1 MGTTQDKLVY
11 LNKYKKEF
19 IKVLNNKGILLRQD
33 ATLSQ
38 VMYSVYFYYKI
49 RIFDE
54 KMKVWKASYFPLDG
68 HDIINNINLVKLKE
82 AYRTATGREL
92 TITPFSVYNKTSSL
106 DDKFEVMKR
115 WKQDMTNEMK
125 VNPLRTSAIN
135 TDASLDNMVKEFMKE
150 LDFVI
155 PPLKIPEKIK
165 KIDGNQ
171 EVHFKD
177 AQPNMVV
184 NMEGQDFPY
193 RLDEGIK
200 GIAKPH
206 PAKFKIPVV
215 YKTKYGKVINQG
227 FITIQ
232 GNLDWSP
239 EVYMFN
245 RGKLFTGEDNR
256 KEVLM
261 ANMPNFFNMN
271 EEAFGLYLKFP
282 EEIERKIEDEG
293 WTLLLG
299 IFEVNEKG
307 EPNYF
312 ANNKILY
319 EYIDKYNYR
328 SNLLAPPNYRMNEFG
343 MYEGMTRMDYGTLQE
358 GHVFYRSSRF
368 PAPLKGKYQ
377 HESAE
382 SVQLSNS
389 ELQSMKAYMFGSDFA
404 SPNSN
409 AELRPDTKFTLFS
422 EENSGSKIAIQIFQ
436 LSRKVNLP
444 ITDIS
449 QYAWNAFDS
458 IMSGSRD
465 GGPSLFDRND
475 STFAT
480 EPIIVDCEKATIKNA
495 PYYDPDN
502 IPVLQ
507 KLEDDGSLL
516 FGFDDKKDDWRMD
529 LFFAA
534 LIGISVPY
542 VSKQDP
548 STGYMLESTEMYPN
562 ILSIDTR
569 EPNSAR
575 LIKTND
581 GRNFLKIPA
590 SYYIQMPEQRKFF
603 SKYATWGPLQK
614 LSIKFHFRNHIFKN
628 DTFLNNEKMP
638 FTGDKKI
645 LKIHRGQII
654 KLFTSHFVHPSDLR
668 HYRDLMGFGNN
679 IKEKL
684 YQVSDEQK
692 RNELYDPVNKMMKQY
707 YTGGFNTESI
717 VINGEPLRLENRDRD
732 QWYVTDGAITTVS
745 VEIPRVVFINRFFGI
760 IDSIE
765 EKTFLS
771 YYDDGTINFPMSLE
785 DKIDLS
791 FLDNKST
798 NYIDIYGMANAWYW
812 LVYLFVS
819 GVSEYPVNFFY
830 RGPENTER
838 LLRDVLPNVKEDD
851 VRLIKELIRPKVIDW
866 LKAKRNEYFEKEN
879 QNIVLTHTDGGHP
892 LLRAIKNGLCFIYS
906 IRDNRELDYR
916 TFGYAMQILRP
927 SEFSPFENIMEV
939 LFSFVSKTIM
949 NEQEYTYDA
958 QFFRGRN
965 KITTHFTLKNGKTL
979 RVEYRHK
986 NDEGT
991 IYTSTLSKNYKTLSD
1006 TPDNPFMGYSYP
1018 ANYTPTNDKQR
1029 EQIEKYTHILYYD
1042 MTWKELVNNRGDVD
1056 INSIARKYPGLVDET
1071 KHGEKSIIIRVFIDK
1086 KNNGTAL
1093 VPNDVPT
1100 VDFEGGKYPDYN
1112 NNTFWDKY
1120 GTFCNKLRDTL
1131 LKENRYF
1138 KNVICLMLGVGIDNT
1153 GYDYA
1158 NKKYI
1163 RYIGDQETLRNRLQV
1178 SVPTLTK
1185 APGGFV
1191 KNFWVS
1197 FPMLPNTFNN
1207 TLPSGMASTAVLQN
1221 LVVFNAPLGD
1231 KTKFEEW
1238 VDACYLGTKK
1248 MIDNDIH
1255 PHLGKYDE
1263 NRKDILMNSNPL
1275 KCSNNKYTIGTL
1287 PDNVNDLIENEE
1299 YFAEL
1304 LRQFKTINP
1313 MFVIGFIDRERHPEK
1328 YQLLL
1333 NEMGYKIGVSG
1344 TIIQSSVTKIFL
1356 ENTGKNPYYTF
1367 NTKSRLVPRMFVKG
1381 RKTGIT
1387 IVDMRERTGGES
1399 GDYRGGLIDANKP
1412 SITKIDFVPT
1422 IYPEGTFVCGID
1434 DRMGGNINRSQ
1445 SKIIEERM
1453 KEDAKFDSE
1462 DDSDTVD
1469 ESIWAQY
1476 YTYTENDKTVFHM
1489 DYIFK
1494 LSVSEN
1500 YDDSVDRLYI
1510 KLANHVPNTTSLNVS
1525 NIELNL
1531 FLIESFL

>member
-68 HDIINNINLVKLKE
+68 HDILNNINLVKLKE

-115 WKQDMTNEMK
+115 WKTDMTNEMK

-155 PPLKIPEKIK
+155 PPLKIPDKIK
-165 KIDGNQ
+165 KSVGNQ

-206 PAKFKIPVV
+206 PAKFKIPVI
-215 YKTKYGKVINQG
+215 YKTKYGKEINSG

-232 GNLDWSP
+232 GNLEWTPD
-239 EVYMFN
+239 VYMFN
-245 RGKLFTGEDNR
+245 RGKLFTGNDNR
-256 KEVLM
+256 NEMMMV
-261 ANMPNFFNMN
+261 NRPDFFDYN
-271 EEAFGLYLKFP
+271 EEAFGLFIKFP
-282 EEIERKIEDEG
+282 AEIENKIENGEVMF
-293 WTLLLG
+293 LLG
-299 IFEVNEKG
+299 IFEVDERG
-307 EPNYF
+307 EPKYGLEHNP
-312 ANNKILY
+312 IY
-319 EYIDKYNYR
+319 EYVDKYNYK
-328 SNLLAPPNYRMNEFG
+328 SNLLGFPGYRTDHFK
-343 MYEGMTRMDYGTLQE
+343 MYEGLSRVNYGTLQE
-358 GHVFYRSSRF
+358 GHVFYRNNFSYYPITKF
-368 PAPLKGKYQ
+368 M
-377 HESAE
+377 HED
-382 SVQLSNS
+382 SNS
-389 ELQSMKAYMFGSDFA
+389 AKISGSALNTTKAYMFGEEFFTDY
-404 SPNSN
+404 N
-409 AELRPDTKFTLFS
+409 AQLKPDTKFTTFS
-422 EENSGSKIAIQIFQ
+422 EKNSGSKIAIQLFQ
-436 LSRKVNLP
+436 IKRKDVNLP
-444 ITDIS
+444 ITDMS
-449 QYAWNAFDS
+449 QYAYTAIES
-458 IMSGSRD
+458 TRESRN
-465 GGPSLFDRND
+465 GEPPLFDPND
-475 STFAT
+475 STLAT

-502 IPVLQ
+502 IPTLQ
-507 KLEDDGSLL
+507 KIENDGSLL

-542 VSKQDP
+542 ITTTNNDTDSRL
-548 STGYMLESTEMYPN
+548 LEISAYPN
-562 ILSIDTR
+562 ITVIDPR
-569 EPNSAR
+569 ETNSPR
-575 LIKTND
+575 LIKTSD
-581 GRNFLKIPA
+581 GRNFFKIPT
-590 SYYIQMPEQRKFF
+590 SCYIQMPEPKKFF
-603 SKYATWGPLQK
+603 SQYAVFGPLNK

-628 DTFLNNEKMP
+628 DTFFNNDKIP

-645 LKIHRGQII
+645 LKIHKGQVI

-668 HYRDLMGFGNN
+668 HYRDLMGFGTN
-679 IKEKL
+679 IEEEL
-684 YQVSDEQK
+684 FQASDVQK
-692 RNELYDPVNKMMKQY
+692 RKELYDPVKKMMKQF
-707 YTGGFNTESI
+707 YTGGFNSESI
-717 VINGEPLRLENRDRD
+717 VINGDILKLRPDNFP
-732 QWYVTDGAITTVS
+732 QYYVTDGAITTIS
-745 VEIPRVVFINRFFGI
+745 IEIPRVVFINRFFGI
-760 IDSIE
+760 IDRTE

-771 YYDDGTINFPMSLE
+771 YYDDGTINFPISLE
-785 DKIDLS
+785 DKTDIS
-791 FLDNKST
+791 FLDNKSN
-798 NYIDIYGMANAWYW
+798 NYIDIYGMTNAWYW
-812 LVYLFVS
+812 LAYLFVS
-819 GVSEYPVNFFY
+819 GVSNYPVNFFY

-866 LKAKRNEYFEKEN
+866 LKAKRNEYLEKEN

-892 LLRAIKNGLCFIYS
+892 LLRAIKNGLFFIYS

-916 TFGYAMQILRP
+916 TFEYAMQILRP

-958 QFFRGRN
+958 QIFKGRN

-986 NDEGT
+986 NDEGS

-1018 ANYTPTNDKQR
+1018 ANYVPTTDKQR

-1042 MTWKELVNNRGDVD
+1042 MTWAELIGTRGDVD
-1056 INSIARKYPGLVDET
+1056 LSNISKKYPGLVNAE

-1086 KNNGTAL
+1086 KNNGTPL
-1093 VPNDVPT
+1093 IPSGVPVI
-1100 VDFEGGKYPDYN
+1100 DFEGGKYPDYN
-1112 NNTFWDKY
+1112 NNTFWQKY
-1120 GTFCNKLRDTL
+1120 NSFCTDLRKKLATEGVNFR
-1131 LKENRYF
+1131 
-1138 KNVICLMLGVGIDNT
+1138 NVICLVLGVGIDNT
-1153 GYDYA
+1153 GYDHV

-1163 RYIGDQETLRNRLQV
+1163 NIQNEYELWNGIQISPPSHLLKTTNNI
-1178 SVPTLTK
+1178 T
-1185 APGGFV
+1185 
-1191 KNFWVS
+1191 KNFWIAM
-1197 FPMLPNTFNN
+1197 PMLPPAFDNTIPQNLSSRG
-1207 TLPSGMASTAVLQN
+1207 TIQN

-1231 KTKFEEW
+1231 KAKFEEW

-1248 MIDNDIH
+1248 MIDNNIY
-1255 PHLGKYDE
+1255 PHLGRYDT
-1263 NRKDILMNSNPL
+1263 NRQNIDIAHNPL

-1287 PDNVNDLIENEE
+1287 PDNINDLIENEE

-1344 TIIQSSVTKIFL
+1344 TIIQTSVTKIFL
-1356 ENTGKNPYYTF
+1356 ENTGKNPYYIF

-1399 GDYRGGLIDANKP
+1399 GDFRGGLIDANKP
-1412 SITKIDFVPT
+1412 SITKLDFVPT
-1422 IYPEGTFVCGID
+1422 IYPEGTFVCGIND
-1434 DRMGGNINRSQ
+1434 MMYGNLYQGQ
-1445 SKIIEERM
+1445 SLTIKERIKEEL
-1453 KEDAKFDSE
+1453 KFDSE
-1462 DDSDTVD
+1462 DDSNTIY
-1469 ESIWAQY
+1469 ETMLNQN
-1476 YTYTENDKTVFHM
+1476 YTYTENYKTVFHM

-1525 NIELNL
+1525 NIELNP
-1531 FLIESFL
+1531 FLIESLSY

>member
-165 KIDGNQ
+165 KTDGNQ

-215 YKTKYGKVINQG
+215 YKTKYGKEINSG

-232 GNLDWSP
+232 GNLEWVPD
-239 EVYMFN
+239 VYMFN
-245 RGKLFTGEDNR
+245 RGKLFTGNDNR
-256 KEVLM
+256 NEMMMV
-261 ANMPNFFNMN
+261 NRPDFFDPN
-271 EEAFGLYLKFP
+271 EEAFGLFIKFP
-282 EEIERKIEDEG
+282 TEIEKKIENNEVMF
-293 WTLLLG
+293 LLG
-299 IFEVNEKG
+299 IFEVDERG
-307 EPNYF
+307 ESQYDSRYNP
-312 ANNKILY
+312 IY
-319 EYIDKYNYR
+319 EYIDKYNYK
-328 SNLLAPPNYRMNEFG
+328 SNLLGFPGYRTDHFG
-343 MYEGMTRMDYGTLQE
+343 MYEGLSRVNYGTLQE
-358 GHVFYRSSRF
+358 GHVFYRNNFSYYPVTKF
-368 PAPLKGKYQ
+368 M
-377 HESAE
+377 HED
-382 SVQLSNS
+382 SNS
-389 ELQSMKAYMFGSDFA
+389 AKISGSALNTVKAYMFGEEFFT
-404 SPNSN
+404 NYN
-409 AELRPDTKFTLFS
+409 AQLKLDTKFTIFS
-422 EENSGSKIAIQIFQ
+422 EKNSGSKIAIQLFQ
-436 LSRKVNLP
+436 IKRKDVNLP
-444 ITDIS
+444 ITDMS
-449 QYAWNAFDS
+449 QYAYTAIES
-458 IMSGSRD
+458 TRESRN
-465 GGPSLFDRND
+465 GEPPLFDPND
-475 STFAT
+475 STLAT

-502 IPVLQ
+502 IPTLQ
-507 KLEDDGSLL
+507 KVEADGSLL
-516 FGFDDKKDDWRMD
+516 FGFDDQKDDWRIH

-542 VSKQDP
+542 MANNYSSQNYFKQNTSYP
-548 STGYMLESTEMYPN
+548 YPN
-562 ILSIDTR
+562 INFPDTR
-569 EPNSAR
+569 EPSSFN
-575 LIKTND
+575 LKKDTD
-581 GRNFLKIPA
+581 GRYYLRIPM
-590 SYYIQMPEQRKFF
+590 SYYVDVPQGNRKSLSF
-603 SKYATWGPLQK
+603 YPALGPLK
-614 LSIKFHFRNHIFKN
+614 RFSIKFHFRNHIFRN
-628 DTFLNNEKMP
+628 DSFLNNDKIP

-645 LKIHRGQII
+645 LKTHKGQII
-654 KLFTSHFVHPSDLR
+654 KLFTSYFIHPSDLI
-668 HYRDLMGFGNN
+668 HYRDIKGFGNGV
-679 IKEKL
+679 EEDL
-684 YQVSDEQK
+684 YQVQDEQK
-692 RNELYDPVNKMMKQY
+692 RNELYDPVRKMLKQY

-717 VINGEPLRLENRDRD
+717 VVNGKRLSLDNSRTPNC
-732 QWYVTDGAITTVS
+732 YCTDGAITTIS

-760 IDSIE
+760 IDKTK

-785 DKIDLS
+785 DKTDLS

-866 LKAKRNEYFEKEN
+866 LKAKRNEYLEKEYK
-879 QNIVLTHTDGGHP
+879 NIVLTHTDGGHP

-916 TFGYAMQILRP
+916 TFEYAMQILRP
-927 SEFSPFENIMEV
+927 SEFSTFES

-958 QFFRGRN
+958 QIFRGRN

-986 NDEGT
+986 NDEET

-1042 MTWKELVNNRGDVD
+1042 MTWAELVSGVRGDID
-1056 INSIARKYPGLVDET
+1056 LRNISKKYPGLVNET

-1093 VPNDVPT
+1093 VPNDVPV

-1112 NNTFWDKY
+1112 SSAFWSKYNTF
-1120 GTFCNKLRDTL
+1120 CSKLRTEL
-1131 LKENRYF
+1131 LKIGGPLT
-1138 KNVICLMLGVGIDNT
+1138 NVICLILGVGIDNT
-1153 GYDYA
+1153 GYDYV

-1163 RYIGDQETLRNRLQV
+1163 QMKDEYSLRNGVQT
-1178 SVPTLTK
+1178 SPPQNFIKTNNNIT
-1185 APGGFV
+1185 
-1191 KNFWVS
+1191 KNFWIAM
-1197 FPMLPNTFNN
+1197 PMLPPAFDNTI
-1207 TLPSGMASTAVLQN
+1207 PAAISSRAAIQN
-1221 LVVFNAPLGD
+1221 MVVFNAPLGD

-1238 VDACYLGTKK
+1238 VDACYLGTKN
-1248 MIDNDIH
+1248 MMDNNIY
-1255 PHLGKYDE
+1255 PHLGRYDT
-1263 NRKDILMNSNPL
+1263 NRQNIDIAHNPL
-1275 KCSNNKYTIGTL
+1275 KCSNNKYTIGIL
-1287 PDNVNDLIENEE
+1287 PDNINDLIENEE

-1387 IVDMRERTGGES
+1387 IVDMRERTGGEGS
-1399 GDYRGGLIDANKP
+1399 DFRGGLIDANKP
-1412 SITKIDFVPT
+1412 SITKLDFVPT

-1445 SKIIEERM
+1445 SRIIEERM

-1525 NIELNL
+1525 NIELNP
-1531 FLIESFL
+1531 FLTEFFS